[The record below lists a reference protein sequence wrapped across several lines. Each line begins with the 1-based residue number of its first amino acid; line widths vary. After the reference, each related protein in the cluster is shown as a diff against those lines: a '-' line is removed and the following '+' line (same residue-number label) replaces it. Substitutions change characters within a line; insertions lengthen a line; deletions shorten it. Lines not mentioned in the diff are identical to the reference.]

1 MHIDVADVVG
11 SLGDGDT
18 ITVGSVK
25 LTLTVL
31 RALRSTEAEPHTSP
45 RVKDQS
51 VGFSKA
57 ANRQSKLSVAQ
68 AGCPNK
74 WRVLNCKWA
83 GSLKMGL

>member
-57 ANRQSKLSVAQ
+57 ANRQSNSR
-68 AGCPNK
+68 
-74 WRVLNCKWA
+74 WRKPAVKTN
-83 GSLKMGL
+83 GVF